1 MGRALTFMAPL
12 AIVCTPVWQGEDVL
26 EHAITCAP
34 DQTLEGIQSIMTLGQ
49 ATDNTAEIAQEATA
63 RNSRIRALI
72 HGPRE
77 GRTLSVN
84 LALSEISGE

>member
-1 MGRALTFMAPL
+1 
-12 AIVCTPVWQGEDVL
+12 
-26 EHAITCAP
+26 
-34 DQTLEGIQSIMTLGQ
+34 MTLGQ